1 MWWFYP
7 FNSDKLDYLGK
18 EWDVA
23 KLWRVF
29 HDSVVQVFKK
39 YQSLALEGR
48 TIWHGITQKMAYSRL
63 VRLSL
68 VHGFEED
75 ESGQPRKLVG
85 C

>member
-29 HDSVVQVFKK
+29 HDSVVQDIQKIPIAGIGREDYLAWNHTKNGIF
-39 YQSLALEGR
+39 SLGPP
-48 TIWHGITQKMAYSRL
+48 ITCAWI
-63 VRLSL
+63 
-68 VHGFEED
+68 
-75 ESGQPRKLVG
+75 
-85 C
+85 